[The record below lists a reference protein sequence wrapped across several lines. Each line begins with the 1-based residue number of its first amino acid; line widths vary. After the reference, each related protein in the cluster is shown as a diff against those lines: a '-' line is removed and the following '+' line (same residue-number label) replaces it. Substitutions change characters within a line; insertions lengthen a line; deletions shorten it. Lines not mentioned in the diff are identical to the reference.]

1 MKKLWGLGMSLYK
14 KYRETIAYL
23 FFGVVA
29 TLLNIVLYYVLTSMV
44 GLSTALGNIVDTII
58 CVLFQYFT
66 NRIWV
71 FRSKNRGMAAVREF
85 LQFMGCRAVTAVID
99 EAIMIV
105 GVDYVVKGM
114 VPAGLQGIAGVGVK
128 VLAMRCAGFSNVDL
142 EAAEGRI
149 RVVRVP
155 AYSPHA
161 VAEHAMGLLLAVNR
175 KLHRA
180 YARTRDFNFS
190 IAGLTGIDLYGK
202 TLGVIGTGKI
212 GRTMMD
218 IGRGF
223 GMRVIAYDPY
233 PAPGAGIEYVP
244 LPRLLAES
252 DAISLH
258 CPLTESS
265 YHMLDEAAFR
275 RMKRGVLIVNTS
287 RGALL
292 DGQALL
298 DALDRGIVRGAGL
311 DVYEEESGY
320 FFQDRSSQPVR
331 DHLLALLLSRPNVLL
346 TSHQAFLT
354 EEALDNIARTT
365 LDNLDA
371 YFAGELLRN
380 EVRPAHS
387 TNTQAK
393 E

>member
-1 MKKLWGLGMSLYK
+1 MEGSCLMK
-14 KYRETIAYL
+14 TIAFYDAKPYDRESFDRANRHYSIRYEDCRL
-23 FFGVVA
+23 TAQTAPLAVGCKAVCAFVNDEIGRDVVLA
-29 TLLNIVLYYVLTSMV
+29 
-44 GLSTALGNIVDTII
+44 LSD
-58 CVLFQYFT
+58 
-66 NRIWV
+66 
-71 FRSKNRGMAAVREF
+71 M
-85 LQFMGCRAVTAVID
+85 
-99 EAIMIV
+99 
-105 GVDYVVKGM
+105 
-114 VPAGLQGIAGVGVK
+114 GVK

-371 YFAGELLRN
+371 YFAGEPLKN

>member
-1 MKKLWGLGMSLYK
+1 MEKAVEGSSLMK
-14 KYRETIAYL
+14 TIA
-23 FFGVVA
+23 FFDAKPYDRESFDRVNGHYSIRYEDCRLTAQTAPLAVGCEAVCAFVNDEIGRDVV
-29 TLLNIVLYYVLTSMV
+29 LVLSDM
-44 GLSTALGNIVDTII
+44 
-58 CVLFQYFT
+58 
-66 NRIWV
+66 
-71 FRSKNRGMAAVREF
+71 
-85 LQFMGCRAVTAVID
+85 
-99 EAIMIV
+99 
-105 GVDYVVKGM
+105 
-114 VPAGLQGIAGVGVK
+114 GVK

-142 EAAEGRI
+142 ETAEGRL

-190 IAGLTGIDLYGK
+190 INGLTGVDLYGK

-212 GRTMMD
+212 GRAMMA

-244 LPRLLAES
+244 LSQLLAES

-258 CPLTESS
+258 CSLTESS
-265 YHMLDEAAFR
+265 YHLLDEAAFR

-287 RGALL
+287 RGALV

-298 DALDRGIVRGAGL
+298 NALDSGVVRGAGL

-320 FFQDRSSQPVR
+320 FFQDKSSQPVR

-371 YFAGELLRN
+371 FFAGEPLQN
-380 EVRPAHS
+380 EVRPEHTTHHAS
-387 TNTQAK
+387 KAR